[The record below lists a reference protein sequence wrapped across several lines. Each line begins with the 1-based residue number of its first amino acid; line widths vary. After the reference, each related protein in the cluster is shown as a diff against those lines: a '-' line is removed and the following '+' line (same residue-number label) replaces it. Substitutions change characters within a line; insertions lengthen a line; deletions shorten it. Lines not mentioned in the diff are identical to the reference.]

1 MKDYLPLGL
10 PPPSSGNEL
19 HRAEVEYYE
28 LLHKNV
34 DIELACDRI
43 EQSVLAM
50 RGQQPVAEAVDG
62 GQQQQQQQAEA
73 MA

>member
-1 MKDYLPLGL
+1 MNSLSLPSSA
-10 PPPSSGNEL
+10 PPYPSGNEL

-62 GQQQQQQQAEA
+62 GQQPAEA